1 MSLLDIFPQTI
12 DVGGLIA
19 GLLSPLA
26 DLTSNARCEV
36 FEAPPTVDVLLST
49 FRTYTTF
56 DDVSASFP
64 LRFRFVSHPFRCRFR
79 FVFALSTSE
88 LSPHHLLDTT

>member
-1 MSLLDIFPQTI
+1 MSLLDIFLQTI

-36 FEAPPTVDVLLST
+36 FEAPPIVDVLLST

-56 DDVSASFP
+56 DDVSVRMYKSGYFISA
-64 LRFRFVSHPFRCRFR
+64 
-79 FVFALSTSE
+79 ALTFYRTSMA
-88 LSPHHLLDTT
+88 HANG

>member
-36 FEAPPTVDVLLST
+36 FEAPPVVDVLLS
-49 FRTYTTF
+49 TYTTF

-64 LRFRFVSHPFRCRFR
+64 LRFSSLSMSFPLRFR
-79 FVFALSTSE
+79 AFHV
-88 LSPHHLLDTT
+88 

>member
-1 MSLLDIFPQTI
+1 MSLLDIFPQNI

-36 FEAPPTVDVLLST
+36 FEAPPVVDVLLST

-64 LRFRFVSHPFRCRFR
+64 LRFSSLSMSFPLRFR
-79 FVFALSTSE
+79 AFHV
-88 LSPHHLLDTT
+88 